1 VMTSRDLDVL
11 CLLAA
16 GFTSAET
23 AARLCISPHTVIRHI
38 SQMMQ
43 RTGSATRTEL
53 VARAISIGAI
63 DVTQWPPTPTGKSV
77 PTRLS
82 A

>member
-1 VMTSRDLDVL
+1 MVTARELEVL

-16 GFTSAET
+16 GLTSAE
-23 AARLCISPHTVIRHI
+23 AAATLCISPHTVIRHI

-53 VARAISIGAI
+53 VARAISIGVI
-63 DVTQWPPTPTGKSV
+63 DVTQWPPTPTGKSA
-77 PTRLS
+77 PARLS